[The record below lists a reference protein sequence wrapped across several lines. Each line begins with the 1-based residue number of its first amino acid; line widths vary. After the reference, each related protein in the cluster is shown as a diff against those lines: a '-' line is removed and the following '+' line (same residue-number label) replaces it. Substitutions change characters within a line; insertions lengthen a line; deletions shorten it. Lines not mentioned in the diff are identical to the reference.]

1 MTKTQTGFNT
11 KQNLSGDPQFQSY
24 KNLYFEGVFLGC
36 NDVIIKKHKITEAL
50 IMKLAQ

>member
-36 NDVIIKKHKITEAL
+36 NEVIIKNIK
-50 IMKLAQ
+50 